1 MNDYKFRTY
10 GFECHLKTQN
20 CGVVVKGDDGN
31 DEVTYYGRLTQIIQL
46 KYIMDR
52 VVTLVLLV

>member
-1 MNDYKFRTY
+1 M
-10 GFECHLKTQN
+10 FECHPKTH

-31 DEVTYYGRLTQIIQL
+31 EITHYGRLTQILQL

-52 VVTLVLLV
+52 VVTLVCLV